1 MSDDGV
7 KHTIGN
13 KIEKIAGVYSGF
25 AKDSQGVEKPVYLQQ
40 PDVITLPT
48 AAPQTQG
55 NPKTVVT
62 QSVVNNNDNSS
73 SKGE

>member
-1 MSDDGV
+1 MPNSGV
-7 KHTIGN
+7 KETAGN
-13 KIEKIAGVYSGF
+13 KIEKITSVYSGF

-48 AAPQTQG
+48 AAPQRQE
-55 NPKTVVT
+55 NPKTVAT
-62 QSVVNNNDNSS
+62 QSVVSNNSS